1 MKKVILYI
9 SFLFAAGYLHGQ
21 AITEIVSEPV
31 CWYVSGQ
38 DSSLTRYVLVSSR
51 TPEQT
56 KILGYVNSAGQVVDV
71 SAGGFFTPGYCTC
84 CNGAGNG
91 AADMDW
97 APVVPG
103 RETLLDPFY
112 RWGKTSIGTT
122 DTTHLFRVDGLF
134 QFNPE
139 PLTTFDYQ
147 NLSDATGTNYR
158 GLLFRAPGTF
168 SG

>member
-1 MKKVILYI
+1 
-9 SFLFAAGYLHGQ
+9 
-21 AITEIVSEPV
+21 
-31 CWYVSGQ
+31 
-38 DSSLTRYVLVSSR
+38 
-51 TPEQT
+51 
-56 KILGYVNSAGQVVDV
+56 
-71 SAGGFFTPGYCTC
+71 YCTC

-168 SG
+168 SGSNSLTGGSNNFTIANNGVPTDRIRLGAY